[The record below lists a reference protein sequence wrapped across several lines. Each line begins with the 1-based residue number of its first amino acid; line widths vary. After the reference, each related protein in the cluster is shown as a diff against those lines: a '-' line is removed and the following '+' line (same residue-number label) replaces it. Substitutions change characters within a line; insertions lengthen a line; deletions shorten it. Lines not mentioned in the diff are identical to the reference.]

1 MVDHTQGQREGVA
14 HESIPR
20 PSALS
25 IAGGLLLVAA
35 LALSIFSSWNS
46 PESNGRYAVRQAD
59 ALLREGRFTQSTSLL
74 ERTLLT
80 YDSPQLRLELSYAYL
95 ARRDIERAQRQAS
108 LALASASPSMRAS
121 AWAQL
126 GRVLYFA
133 GRQDDALAA
142 WEQSVSA
149 AARYGPDTP
158 AQLAAS
164 SARWHTAMLH
174 WRRSDWEGARHTLE
188 LLLGGEDVFAASAGV
203 KLAQLLAPT
212 DPARSLRLLD
222 DAGLK
227 IDISDGSRKSIPN
240 LRLPGLSEGLPPE
253 ALTGIVETLRQ
264 THKEIAGVQEGEAGE
279 ALVQALWGNAYL
291 RMGEPTLA
299 KMYLEEAVRLQP
311 NFADAHARL
320 GLALLDMGDPETAR
334 SYLLLAVQLDP
345 RQPLPRQVLA
355 RLYTQRGEWEL
366 AESEF
371 QAWRDL
377 EPGSVDLHLQLAEYY
392 RLRGLYEEAEDE
404 YLNAVEVQRAVPPEQ
419 VTPENDAGLA
429 LSRFYSD
436 VRGQGCDKGL
446 PFAKDAISRHPNDP
460 ASLDA
465 IGWSLVLCRASRD
478 ALPALESVVGI
489 APDVPR
495 YHYHL
500 AKAYAALGRYTE
512 ARDHYTWVM
521 DLDPTGPWERLARS
535 ELPRLGE

>member
-1 MVDHTQGQREGVA
+1 
-14 HESIPR
+14 
-20 PSALS
+20 
-25 IAGGLLLVAA
+25 LVAT
-35 LALSIFSSWNS
+35 LALSIFWAWNS

-59 ALLREGRFTQSTSLL
+59 GLLREGRFTQATSLL
-74 ERTLLT
+74 ERTLVT
-80 YDSPQLRLELSYAYL
+80 YDSPQLRLELSDAYL
-95 ARRDIERAQRQAS
+95 ARRDIERAERQAS
-108 LALASASPSMRAS
+108 LALASAPPSMRAA

-126 GRVLYFA
+126 GRVLLFA
-133 GRQDDALAA
+133 GRQDDALVA

-164 SARWHTAMLH
+164 SSRWHTAMLY
-174 WRRSDWEGARHTLE
+174 WRRGDWEAARRALE
-188 LLLGGEDVFAASAGV
+188 PLLGGDDVYSASAGIKV
-203 KLAQLLAPT
+203 AQLLAPT

-222 DAGLK
+222 EAELRKG
-227 IDISDGSRKSIPN
+227 ISGGGRKLIPD
-240 LRLPGLSEGLPPE
+240 LRVPGMTEGLPPDVF
-253 ALTGIVETLRQ
+253 TSTIETLRQ
-264 THKEIAGVQEGEAGE
+264 THREVASAQGSDNRE
-279 ALVQALWGNAYL
+279 ALVHALWGNAYL
-291 RMGEPTLA
+291 KMGEPALA
-299 KMYLEEAVRLQP
+299 KMRLEEAVRLQT

-320 GLALLDMGDPETAR
+320 GLALLDLGDPEAAR
-334 SYLLLAVQLDP
+334 SHLLQAVRLDP

-355 RLYTQRGEWEL
+355 RLYTQSAEWDL

-371 QAWRDL
+371 RAWREL

-404 YLNAVEVQRAVPPEQ
+404 YFNAVEAQRVAPPEQ
-419 VTPENDAGLA
+419 VTPGNDASLA
-429 LSRFYSD
+429 LARFYSD

-446 PFAKDAISRHPNDP
+446 PFAKDAVSRHPDDP

-465 IGWSLVLCRASRD
+465 IGWSLVLCRASGD
-478 ALPALESVVGI
+478 ALPALERAVAI
-489 APDVPR
+489 APAAPR

-512 ARDHYTWVM
+512 AREQYTWVM